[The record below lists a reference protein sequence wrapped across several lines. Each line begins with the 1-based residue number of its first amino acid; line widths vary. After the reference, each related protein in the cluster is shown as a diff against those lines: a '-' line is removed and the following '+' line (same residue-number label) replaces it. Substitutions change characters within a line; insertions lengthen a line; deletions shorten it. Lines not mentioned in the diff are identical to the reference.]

1 MRARR
6 AKEDR
11 LTFGTPQFQALLA
24 LVRDTLGPEVVGA
37 YLHGSA
43 VLGGQVPTSDID
55 LLAVSRRPL
64 TGTQRERLA
73 VELLS
78 LSVPPDSERHG
89 RPDSRPIELTI
100 VVESAVRPWRYPP
113 EMEFQYGDWLR
124 SEMSAGHLPART
136 ANPDLAIL
144 IELARRGG
152 RSVLGPPPDD
162 VFEPVP
168 WLDLVASMTHGVGSL
183 VNELETDTRN
193 VILTLARIWMTLE
206 TGEIQRKD
214 EAAAW
219 AAERLPAEL
228 GGVLDRAREL
238 YLVGQYGPWGAVEP
252 AVRRTADYIA
262 AEVRH

>member
-1 MRARR
+1 MRTPYD
-6 AKEDR
+6 KPDED
-11 LTFGTPQFQALLA
+11 TPQLRSLVA
-24 LVRDTLGPEVVGA
+24 LVSDTLGPDLVGA

-43 VLGGQVPTSDID
+43 VLGGMTPTSDID

-64 TGTQRERLA
+64 SAAERESLVA
-73 VELLS
+73 KLLELS
-78 LSVPPDSERHG
+78 LPPSSDAHG
-89 RPDSRPIELTI
+89 RPESRPIDLTI
-100 VVESAVRPWRYPP
+100 VGESAVRPWRYPP

-124 SEMSAGHLPART
+124 SEISAGHLPART
-136 ANPDLAIL
+136 ANPDLAVL

-162 VFEPVP
+162 VFERVP
-168 WLDLVASMTHGVGSL
+168 WLDLVASMTHGVDSL
-183 VNELETDTRN
+183 VNELETDARN

-219 AAERLPAEL
+219 AAERLPTEL